1 VEDAKEVLH
10 GKNQLADQ
18 FSSTEIAIIIDD
30 VINRKPRF
38 YQSKYVSV
46 FVIRDRYHHTLY
58 QQQEAMLLAIEVL
71 TLTKIA
77 IIIDRDQRFYQS
89 KWSSVNIQ
97 RQSHHH

>member
-46 FVIRDRYHHTLY
+46 IPLEIELVIYNINNKKPC
-58 QQQEAMLLAIEVL
+58 LLPIKVL
-71 TLTKIA
+71 TLTETA
-77 IIIDRDQRFYQS
+77 VIIDDVINRDQRSY
-89 KWSSVNIQ
+89 
-97 RQSHHH
+97 